1 LRRAKNL
8 SSARR
13 RMRHLMD
20 RQMNGTPATTQTFTT
35 TLSIGSSEMI
45 KADGFDDCIIGFAEV
60 WDGNE
65 RVYRIV
71 YNASDMY
78 QKLMAEGMSSE
89 EAQEYF
95 EFNIDSAYVG
105 KETPI
110 YMWPGDNELV
120 EEFAESLDD

>member
-1 LRRAKNL
+1 
-8 SSARR
+8 
-13 RMRHLMD
+13 
-20 RQMNGTPATTQTFTT
+20 
-35 TLSIGSSEMI
+35 MI

-71 YNASDMY
+71 YNASEMY
-78 QKLMAEGMSSE
+78 QKLLAEGMSSE

-110 YMWPGDNELV
+110 YMWPGDNESV

>member
-1 LRRAKNL
+1 
-8 SSARR
+8 
-13 RMRHLMD
+13 
-20 RQMNGTPATTQTFTT
+20 
-35 TLSIGSSEMI
+35 MI

-65 RVYRIV
+65 RVSRIV
-71 YNASDMY
+71 YNASSMF
-78 QKLMAEGMSSE
+78 QKLMAEDGMSSE

-95 EFNIDSAYVG
+95 DYNIDGAYVG

-120 EEFAESLDD
+120 EEFAEMLDE

>member
-1 LRRAKNL
+1 
-8 SSARR
+8 
-13 RMRHLMD
+13 MV

-35 TLSIGSSEMI
+35 TLNIGSSEMI

-78 QKLMAEGMSSE
+78 QKLLAEGMSSE

-95 EFNIDSAYVG
+95 EFNIDGAYVG